1 MEYKKI
7 EFSTNY
13 MNILHSD
20 DDVMIVKMRLMHTGE
35 NRNQCDIS
43 RDSVL
48 SSIHTFYNKPII
60 YDLNNKNLPK
70 FSTDVDDHNKSRVDS
85 TMNIAGSIIESGGFE
100 LVKEDGREY
109 LQMIGIIH
117 KIYQPLLTKII
128 KDRNGELKVSIEIKP
143 IKAHKRADGVLVIDE
158 FKLLGVCLLG
168 KNIMEGIE
176 GSNLNVIKYSTEDYN
191 NKFLKFS
198 KEFAMLKMGT
208 KPAIKIDK
216 SKEAMST
223 SAWGDTDKTL
233 LRNDILEAKNYRT
246 LIKSVYLLVEDGWE
260 DAPSEHL
267 KYPVMEIKGGKVVYN
282 RYALAS
288 ALAYAEK
295 EDETSVIKKVK
306 DLYKK
311 LELEEKEGE
320 SMEMEKA
327 EMSTEE
333 IVENSTEEVLENS
346 TEEVEEVEKIEEE
359 KQEVVEEKEDDEK
372 EEVEEDKEEEIDN
385 SVEEKVDYEMYKQM
399 QEKCEMLEERVKA
412 FERKEEIQKMYEL
425 IEEYSHCYSTE
436 EKEEFSKD
444 IESFTFGEL
453 EVKINEKVKEFAK
466 AQKKEVEAEKQPQ
479 KFSTGFGINIQK
491 QEESKKFSLENYV
504 KSKRK

>member
-43 RDSVL
+43 RESVL

-100 LVKEDGREY
+100 LVREDGKEY

-117 KIYQPLLTKII
+117 KIYQPVLTKII

-143 IKAHKRADGVLVIDE
+143 IKAHKRADGVFVIDE
-158 FKLLGVCLLG
+158 FKLIGVCLLG
-168 KNIMEGIE
+168 KSIIEGIE
-176 GSNLNVIKYSTEDYN
+176 GSNLKVLKYSAEDYN

-208 KPAIKIDK
+208 KPTIKIDK
-216 SKEAMST
+216 SKEAMTT
-223 SAWGDTDKTL
+223 SAWGDVDKTL
-233 LRNDILEAKNYRT
+233 LRKNILEAKNYRT

-295 EDETSVIKKVK
+295 ENETSVIKKVK

-346 TEEVEEVEKIEEE
+346 TEEVEVVE
-359 KQEVVEEKEDDEK
+359 EEKEDV
-372 EEVEEDKEEEIDN
+372 EEVEETKEEVLEEKVEEDEEEIDN
-385 SVEEKVDYEMYKQM
+385 SVEEKIDYEMYKQM
-399 QEKCEMLEERVKA
+399 QEKCEVLENRIKE

-479 KFSTGFGINIQK
+479 KFSTGFGVNLQK

>member
-176 GSNLNVIKYSTEDYN
+176 GSNLNVIKYSAEDYN

-233 LRNDILEAKNYRT
+233 LRKNILEAKNYRT

-333 IVENSTEEVLENS
+333 VVENSTEEVLENS
-346 TEEVEEVEKIEEE
+346 TEEV
-359 KQEVVEEKEDDEK
+359 
-372 EEVEEDKEEEIDN
+372 
-385 SVEEKVDYEMYKQM
+385 EKVDYEMYKQM
-399 QEKCEMLEERVKA
+399 QEKCEMLEERVKV